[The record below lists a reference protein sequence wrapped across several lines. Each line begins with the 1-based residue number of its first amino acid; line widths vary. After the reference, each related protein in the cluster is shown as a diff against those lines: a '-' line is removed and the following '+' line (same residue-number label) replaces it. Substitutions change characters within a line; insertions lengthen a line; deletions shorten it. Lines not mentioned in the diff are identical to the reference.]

1 VESRPHVGDD
11 GAVPDGSAHGIPRAA
26 VEADRL
32 VAAIAM
38 RDPEARERRHAGI
51 EVLGLGR
58 SGTPRAT
65 VSPALP
71 LLIDDEVYVAPRIS
85 ATPR

>member
-11 GAVPDGSAHGIPRAA
+11 GAVPDGSAHGIPKAA

-38 RDPEARERRHAGI
+38 RDPEARERRHAGT
-51 EVLGLGR
+51 EVLGLER
-58 SGTPRAT
+58 SATPRAT
-65 VSPALP
+65 DSPALP
-71 LLIDDEVYVAPRIS
+71 LFIDDEVYVAPRTS
-85 ATPR
+85 AAAR

>member
-11 GAVPDGSAHGIPRAA
+11 GAVPDGRAHRRTNAA

-38 RDPEARERRHAGI
+38 RNPEATESRQAGTK
-51 EVLGLGR
+51 VLGFGR
-58 SGTPRAT
+58 SANPRST

-71 LLIDDEVYVAPRIS
+71 LLIDDEVYVAARSGAVPR
-85 ATPR
+85 